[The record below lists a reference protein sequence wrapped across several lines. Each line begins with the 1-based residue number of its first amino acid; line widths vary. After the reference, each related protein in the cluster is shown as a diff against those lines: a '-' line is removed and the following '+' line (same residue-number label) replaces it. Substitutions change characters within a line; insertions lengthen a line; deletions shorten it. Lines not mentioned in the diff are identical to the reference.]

1 MPGFLG
7 GSGGGGGGGG
17 GEIFFPKEF
26 IDPVTK
32 FRVSQPE
39 NLIDTDFEYG
49 LQPTKW
55 ETVELINNTPSF
67 FSKSGDTTIDGIIS
81 ITTNAGTREITV
93 ITALDHNLAAGIPI
107 NVTGTKSLTA
117 DGSFIIASIPN
128 PTTFTYLCK
137 SNQNETLSINDLY
150 TSIITG
156 EFFQGSQIGI
166 SDSEGILTDG
176 SSTSILTVK
185 TKSTH
190 GFGLKTPLYLLNIN
204 STISQD
210 FQAAN
215 NATRSFDASNSAT
228 AQTFDGSN
236 TLSTINVDLSNSG
249 VESSIP
255 STIVSVST
263 TANTITVSHGTENF
277 SGLKVGTPLYYD
289 VTSGV
294 GYFAQN
300 PRGVVF
306 LKTTDGLS
314 TSFSTFKVSELPDGD
329 EILIESSVSGTFQ
342 VSDLS
347 RTFAGNN
354 VDLDT
359 QFEITI
365 EVGEE
370 RVFDGGNQGFDGSL
384 SEGET
389 APNNTSTV
397 VGFTADSITITGAQD
412 LDYYEGAMV
421 FYTTT
426 GSAATGLTNNTTYFI
441 RSFSAAGAPGIYSI
455 TVSALPTSAILT
467 GLSGGTGT
475 QRFEKIGI
483 SVDKNIVHVRNSNF
497 SAGDL
502 LQYTRPEDG
511 SFQASVEEQKNFYVV
526 FTAFDSSNYRLS
538 SQVFIPTI
546 ATGGAVTES
555 YSEGRYWRVHAF
567 TSTGSDSFEV
577 SNVGT
582 EPEVEVLVVGG
593 GGGGGGAYGAA
604 GGGGAGGLVYHAA
617 KSINVGTY
625 AVTVG
630 AGGVGGSVYT
640 ATNNSTSPQI
650 GRPGGNSSFDDIVA
664 IGGGGGNMSFYV
676 QGVPSLVNGGS
687 GGGGGDYFT
696 GTSPTGAWRG
706 GLALQGN
713 SGGGLGYGFPGGSRG
728 PNGPT
733 PAEDSTHAQ
742 PHEGAGGGGAGGTS
756 TGGNAS
762 NPSNGG
768 IGRQYD
774 QFAPYGSPIG
784 WFAGGGGG
792 GQHFQNRNYPT
803 NESVG
808 FPAGGFFGGGGQGA
822 NEHAQNSGNG
832 STAATPGLPNTGGGG
847 GGGARNYSG
856 GSGPAPSGGSGI
868 VLVRYPITAPPSG
881 EYMVA
886 TGGVVSVVTVGSI
899 VYAVHSF
906 VSIGS
911 STFTVKSL
919 GTTPN
924 ANNIEFLVV
933 GGGGGGGM
941 DMGGGGGGGAV
952 VSGTVAVPNNNT
964 SYSISVGAGGRGAP
978 RGGIGTRSQGTSV
991 HNFGTNGSNG
1001 QNSSI
1006 SGGGLTRIALG
1017 GGFGGTSYHT
1027 SPLGGTPNVGG
1038 SGGGRSA
1045 YSNDNGIRAGAA
1057 SNQFSTYGY
1066 GSGSRGGRGGPAYFG
1081 GGGGGAGGIGADSSN
1096 RPDGG
1101 PGVSSNILGVN
1112 YFWGGGG
1119 GGSGYSAVGGNG
1131 GVGGGGGGAVGVT
1144 TGGAGLN
1151 NGSPGGGGG
1160 INSQANVPGGSGGA
1174 NTGGG
1179 GGGGAH
1185 YGANNQGG
1193 NGGSGIVVIRYPIGV
1208 VN

>member
-1 MPGFLG
+1 MPGFL
-7 GSGGGGGGGG
+7 GGGGGGGG
-17 GEIFFPKEF
+17 GTGGQISFPKEF

-81 ITTNAGTREITV
+81 MTTNAGTREISVT
-93 ITALDHNLAAGIPI
+93 TALEHNLAAGIPI
-107 NVTGTKSLTA
+107 NVTGSKSLTA

-176 SSTSILTVK
+176 TSTSILTVK

-190 GFGLKTPLYLLNIN
+190 GFGIKTPLYLLNIN

-210 FQAAN
+210 FQSAN
-215 NATRSFDASNSAT
+215 TATRSFDASNSAT

-249 VESSIP
+249 VQSSTS
-255 STIVSVST
+255 STINSVST

-289 VTSGV
+289 VVSGS

-314 TSFSTFKVSELPDGD
+314 TSFSTFTVSELPDGD

-354 VDLDT
+354 VNPDT
-359 QFEITI
+359 QFEITV

-370 RVFDGGNQGFDGSL
+370 KVFDGGNQGFDGEL
-384 SEGET
+384 SEGE
-389 APNNTSTV
+389 AVPNNTSTI
-397 VGFTADSITITGAQD
+397 VGFTADSITVTGAQD

-441 RSFSAAGAPGIYSI
+441 RSFSSAGAPGIYSI
-455 TVSALPTSAILT
+455 TISNLPTSAILVN
-467 GLSGGTGT
+467 LSGGSGT
-475 QRFEKIGI
+475 QRFEKIGV
-483 SVDKNIVHVRNSNF
+483 SADKEIVHVRNSSF
-497 SAGDL
+497 AAGDL

-511 SFQASVEEQKNFYVV
+511 SFQTAFGEQKNFYVV
-526 FTAFDSSNYRLS
+526 QTAFDSSNYRLS
-538 SQVFIPTI
+538 SQVFIPTL
-546 ATGGAVTES
+546 ATGGVVTES
-555 YSEGRYWRVHAF
+555 YNEGRYWKTHAF
-567 TSTGSDSFEV
+567 TSTGSDSFVV

-582 EPEVEVLVVGG
+582 EPEVEILVVGG
-593 GGGGGGAYGAA
+593 GGGGGGAYGAG

-617 KSINVGTY
+617 KTISAGTY

-630 AGGVGGSVYT
+630 AGGAGGSVYT
-640 ATNNSTSPQI
+640 ATNNSTSLQI
-650 GRPGGNSSFDDIVA
+650 GRPGGNSSFGDIVA
-664 IGGGGGNMSFYV
+664 FGGGGGNMSFYV
-676 QGVPSLVNGGS
+676 QGDPSLVNGGS

-696 GTSPTGAWRG
+696 GTSPSGAWRG
-706 GLALQGN
+706 GLATQTN

-728 PNGPT
+728 PGGPT
-733 PAEDSTHAQ
+733 PSEDGAHAQ
-742 PHEGAGGGGAGGTS
+742 PHEGAGGGGAGGSS
-756 TGGNAS
+756 TGGSAGA
-762 NPSNGG
+762 PSNGG
-768 IGRQYD
+768 VGRRYD

-822 NEHAQNSGNG
+822 NEYAQNSGNG
-832 STAATPGLPNTGGGG
+832 STAATPGAANTGGGG

-868 VLVRYPITAPPSG
+868 VLVRYPITPPPIND
-881 EYMVA
+881 YMVA
-886 TGGVVSVVTVGSI
+886 TGGVVSVVTVGNI
-899 VYAVHSF
+899 IYAIHRF
-906 VSIGS
+906 ISIGS

-919 GTTPN
+919 GTASN

-941 DMGGGGGGGAV
+941 DMGGGGGGGGV

-964 SYSISVGAGGRGAP
+964 SYAISVGAGGRGAP
-978 RGGIGTRSQGTSV
+978 RAGLGTRSQGIST
-991 HNFGTNGSNG
+991 HQFGTNGSNG

-1006 SGGGLTRIALG
+1006 SGGGLTRIAIG
-1017 GGFGGTSYHT
+1017 GGYGGSSYFTSN
-1027 SPLGGTPNVGG
+1027 LGGTPAVGG
-1038 SGGGRSA
+1038 SGGGRGG
-1045 YSNDNGIRAGAA
+1045 YSNDNTFRAGAT
-1057 SNQFSTYGY
+1057 SNQLSTYGY
-1066 GSGSRGGRGGPAYFG
+1066 GSGNRGGRGGTAYYS
-1081 GGGGGAGGIGADSSN
+1081 GGGGGAGAIGTDSTARSNGGAGISN
-1096 RPDGG
+1096 
-1101 PGVSSNILGVN
+1101 SILGVS

-1119 GGSGYSAVGGNG
+1119 GGSGYSIGGGDG
-1131 GVGGGGGGAVGVT
+1131 GIGGGGGGAIGVT

-1160 INSQANVPGGSGGA
+1160 TNSQANTPGGNGGA

-1185 YGANNQGG
+1185 YTANNQGG

-1208 VN
+1208 VG